1 MRLGENNHKRPQG
14 SHKIH
19 YINNFELNL
28 NSFLENGCIFAPE
41 MKHKITLLAV
51 LLAVVLPSF
60 AKSPEIAPSY
70 AWKMLPPLGLHEPA
84 TIDTLLCNYYLKS
97 VPSDVSLAWA
107 STGNLGS
114 QGINMIFFD
123 RPGMSDF
130 FFHDALAHWLPELG
144 NHTFYN
150 TRIPMTLLSYNFGGG
165 RDNSQDRLTGVF
177 SGNVNK
183 KLQIGANIDYLY
195 SKGSYNNQA
204 DKNLAWGLSGS
215 YMGDR
220 YELQAFYNH
229 YNLLNKENGGI
240 TDDLYI
246 TDPELLQ
253 GGNASISPKTIPT
266 RLTAAHNRIKG
277 QELLINNRYKVGY
290 WQVTPPNDTVP
301 DDTIEHREYIPV
313 SSFIWTLDYR
323 KAHHMFLNQSPQEAR
338 EFWRNTYL
346 RDDGTN
352 DVTSYWSLKNTVGV
366 SLLEGFHKYA
376 KFGIAAYLTHE
387 IRRYNQAV
395 DSIPLGAD
403 RPEGLTPYPF
413 DVKLA
418 PKATENL
425 LWAGAQL
432 TKQSGSLLRYDV
444 TGRIGF
450 AGPVAGD
457 IHVSGNVSTRFKVF
471 DDSVTINA
479 YGNFSNEEA
488 PYLMKNFVSNH
499 FIWHNDFGKIRRLR
513 LGGWLTLPH
522 TGTYI
527 NAGVENIQN
536 MIYFGENCMP
546 VQNGGSVQVVSM
558 TLKQDFKVGMLHWDN
573 RLTFQT
579 SSDDRVLPLPK
590 FAVYSNLY
598 LLFKVARVLHVQ
610 FGVDCDYYTK
620 YYAPD
625 YQPATTTFYNQREIK
640 CGNYP
645 FMNAYA
651 NMKLGKA
658 RFYVMF
664 SHVNQGLCGNNYFA
678 MPHYPMNPRRFQLGV
693 SVDFAN

>member
-1 MRLGENNHKRPQG
+1 
-14 SHKIH
+14 
-19 YINNFELNL
+19 
-28 NSFLENGCIFAPE
+28 

-123 RPGMSDF
+123 CPGMSDF

>member
-1 MRLGENNHKRPQG
+1 MRLGENIHKRPQG

>member
-1 MRLGENNHKRPQG
+1 MRLGENIHKRPQG

-183 KLQIGANIDYLY
+183 KLQIGANLDYLY

-432 TKQSGSLLRYDV
+432 TKLRGSLLRYDV

-471 DDSVTINA
+471 GDSVTINA

-573 RLTFQT
+573 KLTFQT

>member
-1 MRLGENNHKRPQG
+1 
-14 SHKIH
+14 
-19 YINNFELNL
+19 
-28 NSFLENGCIFAPE
+28 
-41 MKHKITLLAV
+41 
-51 LLAVVLPSF
+51 
-60 AKSPEIAPSY
+60 
-70 AWKMLPPLGLHEPA
+70 
-84 TIDTLLCNYYLKS
+84 
-97 VPSDVSLAWA
+97 
-107 STGNLGS
+107 
-114 QGINMIFFD
+114 
-123 RPGMSDF
+123 
-130 FFHDALAHWLPELG
+130 
-144 NHTFYN
+144 
-150 TRIPMTLLSYNFGGG
+150 
-165 RDNSQDRLTGVF
+165 
-177 SGNVNK
+177 
-183 KLQIGANIDYLY
+183 
-195 SKGSYNNQA
+195 
-204 DKNLAWGLSGS
+204 
-215 YMGDR
+215 MGDR

>member
-28 NSFLENGCIFAPE
+28 NSFLENGCIFATE

-183 KLQIGANIDYLY
+183 KLQIGANLDYLY

-323 KAHHMFLNQSPQEAR
+323 KSHHMFLNQSPQEAR

-432 TKQSGSLLRYDV
+432 TKQRGSLLRYDV

-471 DDSVTINA
+471 GDSVTINA

>member
-1 MRLGENNHKRPQG
+1 MPFDKNWR
-14 SHKIH
+14 
-19 YINNFELNL
+19 
-28 NSFLENGCIFAPE
+28 IFATE
-41 MKHKITLLAV
+41 MKNKAILLTLLLCGFLPV
-51 LLAVVLPSF
+51 L
-60 AKSPEIAPSY
+60 AKSPVIAPSY

-84 TIDTLLCNYYLKS
+84 TIDTLLYNYYKRS

-114 QGINMIFFD
+114 QGINMIYFD
-123 RPGMSDF
+123 RPAMSEF
-130 FFHDALAHWLPELG
+130 FFHDPLAHWLPEQG

-177 SGNVNK
+177 SGNVNR

-204 DKNLAWGLSGS
+204 DKDLAWGFSGS

-240 TDDLYI
+240 TDDQYI
-246 TDPELLQ
+246 TDPEILQ
-253 GGNASISPKTIPT
+253 GGNASINPKTIPT
-266 RLTAAHNRIKG
+266 RLTAAHNRIRG
-277 QELLINNRYKVGY
+277 QELMINNRYKVGY
-290 WQVTPPNDTVP
+290 WHVTPPNDTVP

-323 KAHHMFLNQSPQEAR
+323 KALHSFRNQAPQEASD
-338 EFWRNTYL
+338 FWQNTYL
-346 RDDGTN
+346 RDNGTN
-352 DVTSYWSLKNTVGV
+352 DVTSYWALKNTLGI

-376 KFGIAAYLTHE
+376 KFGLAAYITHE
-387 IRRYNQAV
+387 IRRYNQAA
-395 DSIPLGAD
+395 DSIPLGAE
-403 RPEGLTPYPF
+403 RPEGLTPYPY
-413 DVKLA
+413 DSKIA

-432 TKQSGSLLRYDV
+432 TKQRGSLLRYDV

-450 AGPVAGD
+450 AGPAAGD
-457 IHVSGNVSTRFKVF
+457 ILVQGNISTRFKLF
-471 DDSVTINA
+471 GDSITINA
-479 YGNFSNEEA
+479 YGKFANEAA
-488 PYLMKNFVSNH
+488 PYLMNNFVSNH
-499 FIWHNDFGKIRRLR
+499 FIWKNDFGKTRTLR
-513 LGGWLTLPH
+513 FGGWLTLPQ

-536 MIYFGENCMP
+536 MIYFGQNCMP
-546 VQNGGSVQVVSM
+546 VQHGGSVQIVSL
-558 TLKQDFKVGMLHWDN
+558 TLKQNLSVGILHWN
-573 RLTFQT
+573 NEVTFQT
-579 SSDDRVLPLPK
+579 SSNDVVLPLPK
-590 FAVYSNLY
+590 VAVYSNLY
-598 LLFKVARVLHVQ
+598 LLFKVARVLDVQ
-610 FGVDCDYYTK
+610 FGIDCDYYTK
-620 YYAPD
+620 YYAPN
-625 YQPATTTFYNQREIK
+625 YQPSTTMFYNQREIQ

-658 RFYVMF
+658 RFYVLF
-664 SHVNQGLCGNNYFA
+664 SHVNQGLCGNNYFVL
-678 MPHYPMNPRRFQLGV
+678 PHYPMNPRRFQLGV

>member
-1 MRLGENNHKRPQG
+1 MRLGENIHKRPQG

-41 MKHKITLLAV
+41 MKHKITLLSV